1 MESLILISIA
11 MAIILIAILIRNII
25 KMLKIKK
32 ELEQTIENCLN
43 ILKERE
49 EIQ

>member
-11 MAIILIAILIRNII
+11 MAIILIAILIRDII

-32 ELEQTIENCLN
+32 MLAETIKNCLN

>member
-1 MESLILISIA
+1 MESLMLISIV
-11 MAIILIAILIRNII
+11 MVIVLTAILIRDID
-25 KMLKIKK
+25 KMLKTRK

-49 EIQ
+49 GMQ

>member
-11 MAIILIAILIRNII
+11 MAIILIAILIREFD
-25 KMLKIKK
+25 KMLKTRK

-49 EIQ
+49 EMQ